1 MHITDCNPHFVCHKL
16 ASLEQI
22 ALAGLMLHEQ
32 GLSDSAGCLFEQ
44 LQSELETCV
53 SALKIYT
60 AILSQGGVGDAPTE
74 DALPQPLPDSPKGS
88 PVIST
93 AVA

>member
-1 MHITDCNPHFVCHKL
+1 MHITDCNPHFVCNKL

-32 GLSDSAGCLFEQ
+32 GQSVSAGCLFEQ

-53 SALKIYT
+53 SALKIYD
-60 AILSQGGVGDAPTE
+60 AIVSQGGVGDAPTG
-74 DALPQPLPDSPKGS
+74 DALSKPLLDSPEGS
-88 PVIST
+88 VTFS
-93 AVA
+93 ASQA